1 MSRFDGARLGVDVFK
16 LDVER
21 MRAGWYSDRYFVNIQ
36 RILATMA
43 DRGERYKGSDPLS
56 MPVGIDPHSIRVGDL
71 EVEMQWFSRRR
82 PGTLVCG
89 VDKALA
95 MLALCTGFHDSAGRW
110 VNTAHHLEVHAAHDG
125 DYAAYGGDAMA
136 VTPVMRVRGRYRD
149 FAHLET
155 PTLGA
160 LSRSSRV
167 ATNVYEILAAA
178 AGKPVMFFPAR
189 FDAHE
194 IQAMDGYAYHTAVQ
208 RYAEDHPKRA
218 TPSRVSTDAQGD
230 WWGAEGGGTV
240 AHAAIACFL
249 GDTPATMLAFAETL
263 EPAIPRIALVD
274 FRNDCVRDTLLTM
287 DALWPRYLRAR
298 QDGNEEQ
305 AARYR
310 LVGVRPDT
318 GGSVR
323 DASVEDTGDAAR
335 DNGVNPRLI
344 RTLRSAMDGAWRRW
358 PVPPGWEE
366 EAASY
371 CRNVGIVATGG
382 FSPEKIRAFEAE
394 NVPVDV
400 YGVGS
405 WCFRNDA
412 DTNTDYTADVVRVQ
426 VDGQWVDLSKAGRS
440 AGVNPDLKEV
450 LIRR

>member
-1 MSRFDGARLGVDVFK
+1 MSRFDGTRLGVDVFK

-21 MRAGWYSDRYFVNIQ
+21 MREGWYSDRYFVNIQ
-36 RILATMA
+36 RILATLA
-43 DRGERYKGSDPLS
+43 ETRALYSGSDPLTL
-56 MPVGIDPHSIRVGDL
+56 PDGVDANSIRVGDL

-95 MLALCTGFHDSAGRW
+95 MLALCTGYHDSSGEW
-110 VNTAHHLEVHAAHDG
+110 VNTAQHLEVQAVQDG
-125 DYAAYGGDAMA
+125 DYAPYGGDAA
-136 VTPVMRVRGRYRD
+136 RVTPVIRVRGRYRD

-167 ATNVYEILAAA
+167 ATNVYEILNAA
-178 AGKPVMFFPAR
+178 AGKPVLFFPAR

-194 IQAMDGYAYHTAVQ
+194 LQAMDGYAYHIAVQ

-249 GDTPATMLAFAETL
+249 GDTPATMIAFAEIL

-287 DALWPRYLRAR
+287 DALWPHYLRAR
-298 QDGNEEQ
+298 QVGDGER

-318 GGSVR
+318 GASVR
-323 DASVEDTGDAAR
+323 DASVEPTGDPAR
-335 DNGVNPRLI
+335 DNGVTPCLV
-344 RTLRSAMDGAWRRW
+344 RTLRAAIDKAWRRW
-358 PVPPGWEE
+358 DVPPGWEE

-371 CRNVGIVATGG
+371 CRNVGVVATGG
-382 FSPEKIRAFEAE
+382 FTPNKIRAFEAE
-394 NVPVDV
+394 KAPVDV

-405 WCFRNDA
+405 WCFRNDEE
-412 DTNTDYTADVVRVQ
+412 TNTDYTADVVRVK
-426 VDGQWVDLSKAGRS
+426 VDGYWVDLSKVGRAAG
-440 AGVNPDLKEV
+440 ANPDLRTV
-450 LIRR
+450 PIRR